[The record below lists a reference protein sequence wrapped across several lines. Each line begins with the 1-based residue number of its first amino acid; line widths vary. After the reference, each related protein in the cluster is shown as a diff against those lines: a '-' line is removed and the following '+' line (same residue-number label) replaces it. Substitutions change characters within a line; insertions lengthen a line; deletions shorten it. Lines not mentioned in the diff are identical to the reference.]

1 MSQPSSPCP
10 VCRTASDP
18 AILAQAHWY
27 PFWDRADG
35 GCPACVQQRLLQT
48 LLERGDP
55 AFHESVQRSWPLDAE
70 AAFGAIPT
78 PLRLHA
84 DPRYSG
90 RGVTLAMVDSGFY
103 PHSDLVEP
111 RNRIRAWVDATVEP
125 ARVIRFGEGEPPRW
139 PGWDQLASSQ
149 WHGTMTSVVAAGNG
163 FLSHGLYRGLAS
175 EAGLVLV
182 QVRDR
187 EGHIT
192 NASIERA
199 FRWLLEHASSLGLL
213 VVSASVSGDPVEPLA
228 GNPVDEAALALVAAG
243 ITVVAAA
250 GNDGIR
256 RLVPPATA
264 PLLLTVG
271 GIDDRNSFDHA
282 AVELWHSNYGEGGDG
297 ASKPELVAPS
307 LWVVAPILP
316 GTPVAVEAA
325 ELFSRPGHDGRR
337 RERVGE
343 LKLVTPHYQHVEGTS
358 FAAPVV
364 AGTVAC
370 MVEARPRLGPG
381 GVRDALLATAHRV
394 AGAPIERQGAGVLC
408 AGQAVARAL
417 SESHAAR
424 PWPYSPRPESE
435 GTRFALHDHRA
446 SRVRV
451 WGSWNGWADAVDA
464 ATVEPGWWESPPVP
478 LPPGRYAYKFLL
490 DEATWLAD
498 PANPRRIHDGQG
510 GFNSLLLVH

>member
-18 AILAQAHWY
+18 TILAQAHWY

-48 LLERGDP
+48 LLEQGDP
-55 AFHESVQRSWPLDAE
+55 AFHESVQHSWPLDAE

-84 DPRYSG
+84 DPRYAG

-103 PHSDLVEP
+103 PHPDLVQP

-125 ARVIRFGEGEPPRW
+125 ERVIRFGEDEAPRW
-139 PGWDQLASSQ
+139 PGWDDLASSQ

-163 FLSHGLYRGLAS
+163 FLSHGHYRGLAS
-175 EAGLVLV
+175 EADLVVV

-192 NASIERA
+192 NASIGRA
-199 FRWLLEHASSLGLL
+199 FGWLLEHASSLGLL

-264 PLLLTVG
+264 PLL
-271 GIDDRNSFDHA
+271 
-282 AVELWHSNYGEGGDG
+282 
-297 ASKPELVAPS
+297 
-307 LWVVAPILP
+307 
-316 GTPVAVEAA
+316 
-325 ELFSRPGHDGRR
+325 
-337 RERVGE
+337 
-343 LKLVTPHYQHVEGTS
+343 
-358 FAAPVV
+358 
-364 AGTVAC
+364 
-370 MVEARPRLGPG
+370 
-381 GVRDALLATAHRV
+381 
-394 AGAPIERQGAGVLC
+394 
-408 AGQAVARAL
+408 
-417 SESHAAR
+417 
-424 PWPYSPRPESE
+424 
-435 GTRFALHDHRA
+435 
-446 SRVRV
+446 
-451 WGSWNGWADAVDA
+451 
-464 ATVEPGWWESPPVP
+464 
-478 LPPGRYAYKFLL
+478 
-490 DEATWLAD
+490 
-498 PANPRRIHDGQG
+498 
-510 GFNSLLLVH
+510 